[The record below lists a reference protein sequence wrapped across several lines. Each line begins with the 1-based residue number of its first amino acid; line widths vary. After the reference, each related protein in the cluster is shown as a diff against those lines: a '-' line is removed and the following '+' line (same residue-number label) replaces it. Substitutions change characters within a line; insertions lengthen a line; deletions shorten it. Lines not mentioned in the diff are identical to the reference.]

1 MITGTFLDEISHDIP
16 SANWGREEWARDFQ
30 AMADDGIDTVILI
43 RAGYRDRCA
52 YPSKVLEQRH
62 GYLIVQDDLVQW
74 FLDLAKEHGMGFWF
88 GTYDSG
94 DHWMNG
100 EHAAE
105 VAVNR
110 DFTDEFVQRY
120 GGHEAFKGWY
130 ISHEIDAFDESVMRV
145 YEDLAAHL
153 ARQVLLEIV
162 VEEQER
168 VVVVAPFPPL
178 GEIGVHVFEDAVDPK
193 EANHQL
199 ELHVLVVDRRHA
211 GHKPPR

>member
-16 SANWGREEWARDFQ
+16 SANWGRAEWARDFQ

-94 DHWMNG
+94 DHSMNG
-100 EHAAE
+100 AL
-105 VAVNR
+105 R
-110 DFTDEFVQRY
+110 R
-120 GGHEAFKGWY
+120 
-130 ISHEIDAFDESVMRV
+130 
-145 YEDLAAHL
+145 
-153 ARQVLLEIV
+153 ARGLQGL
-162 VEEQER
+162 
-168 VVVVAPFPPL
+168 
-178 GEIGVHVFEDAVDPK
+178 VHQP
-193 EANHQL
+193 
-199 ELHVLVVDRRHA
+199 
-211 GHKPPR
+211 